1 MELPAVTEKGQAQ
14 MTALKS
20 RIKFNLYLLKNLPA
34 AWFIGCAVDEIDEQR
49 CVIRLPYRWS
59 SKNPF
64 RSIYFA
70 AQCAAAELST
80 GLPAAVAITGKPST
94 SMLLVGIE
102 TKFLKKAD
110 SVSTFICEDNS
121 LAQEKI
127 NETIKTGE
135 GQTFTMISTGYNAA
149 NEIIS
154 ESRVTWSVK
163 KRRSKK

>member
-1 MELPAVTEKGQAQ
+1 
-14 MTALKS
+14 
-20 RIKFNLYLLKNLPA
+20 
-34 AWFIGCAVDEIDEQR
+34 
-49 CVIRLPYRWS
+49 
-59 SKNPF
+59 
-64 RSIYFA
+64 
-70 AQCAAAELST
+70 
-80 GLPAAVAITGKPST
+80 
-94 SMLLVGIE
+94 VGIE

-110 SVSTFICEDNS
+110 SISTFICEDNR